1 MPTLRSAPRSYM
13 AVLATLK
20 FQFAKTLAFAIAI
33 ASSVRMFA
41 MKLFAPLLGKVL
53 HDDVKHW

>member
-1 MPTLRSAPRSYM
+1 M